1 MAKIL
6 ITSALPYINGIKHL
20 GNLIGSMLSA
30 DVYARFMRATGN
42 EVLFICATDEHG
54 TPAEIAAH
62 EAGLPVAEYCAQQHE
77 IQAQIYRD
85 FALSFD
91 YFGRSSSPQNH
102 ELTTHFY
109 HRLDNAGFIE
119 ERSVAQV
126 YSVDDGRFLPDR
138 YITGTCPHCGYTNA
152 RGDQCENCT
161 RLLEPTDL
169 IDARSAI
176 SGSTK
181 LEVRQTKHL
190 FLKLPELAVRVEEW
204 IDSRKDWPLLVS
216 SIAKAWLKEGLQDR
230 GITRDLKWGVPVDR
244 PGFEGKVFYVWF
256 DAPIEYIGATK
267 EWADEKPGERD
278 WRRWWYLGAGTDD
291 VRYVQFMAKDNVPF
305 HTVSF
310 PATILGSGENWKL
323 ADYIKGFSWLTFY
336 GGKFSTSQKR
346 GIFLDQALAEYPS
359 DYWRYWL
366 VANAPEADDSSFT
379 FSGFAGVCNKD
390 LADTFGNF
398 VNRVLRFTVA
408 RMQKAVPEAL
418 ALAYAVPEG
427 GEPGPMEA
435 ELTANLQAVLDRYT
449 ANLAAMQLR
458 RAAADL
464 RELWVVGN
472 VYIDRA
478 APWTQIKTDRDRAAA
493 ILRTAINLIRLYA
506 IVGSPIVPDTCARLR
521 QALGVAIGD
530 DYWPKDAAGELR
542 ALPPGHGFAVPPPLF
557 KKITPEEIADL
568 SSRYGGEETAEAAA

>member
-1 MAKIL
+1 MSKVL

-54 TPAEIAAH
+54 TPAEIAAL
-62 EAGLPVAEYCAQQHE
+62 EAGVPVEEYCAMQHD

-102 ELTTHFY
+102 ELTNHFY
-109 HRLDNAGFIE
+109 HRLDDAGFIE
-119 ERSVAQV
+119 ERTLPQV

-138 YITGTCPHCGYTNA
+138 YIIGTCPHCGYTNA

-169 IDARSAI
+169 KEARSAI
-176 SGSTK
+176 SGSSN

-190 FLKLPELAVRVEEW
+190 FLKLPQLAERVEAW

-216 SIAKAWLKEGLQDR
+216 SIAKGWLREGLQDR

-267 EWADEKPGERD
+267 EWADADPASRD
-278 WRRWWYLGAGTDD
+278 WKRWWYDADD
-291 VRYVQFMAKDNVPF
+291 VRYVEFMAKDNVPF

-310 PATILGSGENWKL
+310 PATILGSGEPWKL
-323 ADYIKGFSWLTFY
+323 ADYIKGFSWLNFY

-346 GIFLDQALAEYPS
+346 GIFLDQALKEYPS

-366 VANAPEADDSSFT
+366 VANAPETDDASFT

-398 VNRVLRFTVA
+398 VNRTLRFCSA
-408 RMQKAVPEAL
+408 RFGDEVPA
-418 ALAYAVPEG
+418 G
-427 GEPGPMEA
+427 GEPGDMEFKLA
-435 ELTANLQAVLDRYT
+435 ADLLDGLRRYS
-449 ANLAAMQLR
+449 AALEAMQLR
-458 RAAADL
+458 RAAEAL
-464 RELWVVGN
+464 RELWVLGN
-472 VYIDRA
+472 VYVDHA
-478 APWTQIKTDRDRAAA
+478 APWTAIKTDKDRAAV
-493 ILRTAINLIRLYA
+493 ILRVAINLIRLYA
-506 IVGSPIVPDTCARLR
+506 IVGSPIIPDTCARLR
-521 QALGVAIGD
+521 QALGIEVAEN
-530 DYWPKDAAGELR
+530 YWPSVGVPTELQT
-542 ALPPGHGFAVPPPLF
+542 LQPGHKFTVPPPLF
-557 KKITPEEIADL
+557 KKIVPEEVADL
-568 SSRYGGEETAEAAA
+568 SQRYGGEEETEAVA

>member
-1 MAKIL
+1 MAKVL

-54 TPAEIAAH
+54 TPAEIAAL
-62 EAGLPVAEYCAQQHE
+62 EAGMPVEDYCAQQHE
-77 IQAQIYRD
+77 VQAAIYRD
-85 FALSFD
+85 FQLSFD

-102 ELTTHFY
+102 ELTNHFY
-109 HRLDNAGFIE
+109 HRLDDAGFID
-119 ERSVAQV
+119 ERSIAQV

-138 YITGTCPHCGYTNA
+138 YITGTCPHCGYANA

-169 IDARSAI
+169 KDAHSAI
-176 SGSTK
+176 SGSTR

-190 FLKLPELAVRVEEW
+190 FLKLPALADRVEEW

-267 EWADEKPGERD
+267 EWADADPANRD
-278 WRRWWYLGAGTDD
+278 WRAWWYDAPD
-291 VRYVQFMAKDNVPF
+291 VRYVEFMAKDNVPF

-310 PATILGSGENWKL
+310 PATILGSGEPWKL
-323 ADYIKGFSWLTFY
+323 ADYIKGFSWLNFY

-346 GIFLDQALAEYPS
+346 GIFLDQALNEYPA

-366 VANAPEADDSSFT
+366 VANAPESDDASFT
-379 FSGFAGVCNKD
+379 FSGFAAVCNKD

-398 VNRVLRFTVA
+398 VNRCLRFCSA
-408 RMQKAVPEAL
+408 RFGNVVPD
-418 ALAYAVPEG
+418 G
-427 GEPGPMEA
+427 GEPGES
-435 ELTANLQAVLDRYT
+435 EIKLFDNLQSTFDRYT
-449 ANLAAMQLR
+449 AALAAMQLR
-458 RAAADL
+458 RAAEAL
-464 RELWVVGN
+464 RELWVLGN
-472 VYIDRA
+472 VYVDEA
-478 APWTQIKTDRDRAAA
+478 APWTAIKKDASRAKA
-493 ILRTAINLIRLYA
+493 ILYVAINLIRFYA
-506 IVGSPIVPDTCARLR
+506 IVGSPIIPDTCARLR
-521 QALGVAIGD
+521 QRLGVTDRDI
-530 DYWPKDAAGELR
+530 YWPNALIEQLTVVAELNKLPAGHSFE
-542 ALPPGHGFAVPPPLF
+542 VPPPLF
-557 KKITPEEIADL
+557 KKITPEEVADL
-568 SSRYGGEETAEAAA
+568 SHRYGGEEEVVAAA

>member
-1 MAKIL
+1 MAKVL

-42 EVLFICATDEHG
+42 DVLFICATDEHG
-54 TPAEIAAH
+54 TPAEIAAL
-62 EAGLPVAEYCAQQHE
+62 EAGMPVADYCTEQHE
-77 IQAQIYRD
+77 LQAQIYRD

-91 YFGRSSSPQNH
+91 FFGRSSSPQNR
-102 ELTTHFY
+102 ELTNHFY
-109 HRLDNAGFIE
+109 HRLDDAGFIE
-119 ERSVAQV
+119 ERTTPQV

-138 YITGTCPHCGYTNA
+138 YIVGICPHCGYANA

-169 IDARSAI
+169 IEARSAI
-176 SGSTK
+176 SGSRN

-190 FLKLPELAVRVEEW
+190 FLKLAELAGRVEEW
-204 IDSRKDWPLLVS
+204 VDSRQDWPLLVS
-216 SIAKAWLKEGLQDR
+216 SIAKAWLKEGLHDR
-230 GITRDLKWGVPVDR
+230 CITRDLKWGVPVDR
-244 PGFEGKVFYVWF
+244 PGFDGKVFYVWF
-256 DAPIEYIGATK
+256 DAPIEYIAATR
-267 EWADEKPGERD
+267 EWADTTPGRD
-278 WRRWWYLGAGTDD
+278 WRAWWCEPDA
-291 VRYVQFMAKDNVPF
+291 VRYVEFMAKDNVPF

-366 VANAPEADDSSFT
+366 VANAPETDDSSFT

-398 VNRVLRFTVA
+398 VNRCLRFASA
-408 RMQKAVPEAL
+408 RFGD
-418 ALAYAVPEG
+418 AVPEG
-427 GEPGPMEA
+427 GTFGPMEQ
-435 ELTANLQAVLDRYT
+435 ELAANLQTVLDRYA

-464 RELWVVGN
+464 RELWTIGN
-472 VYIDRA
+472 VYLDRA
-478 APWTQIKTDRDRAAA
+478 APWTQIKTDKDRAAV
-493 ILRTAINLIRLYA
+493 ILRAAINLVRLYA
-506 IVGSPIVPDTCARLR
+506 IVGSPLIPDTCARLR
-521 QALGVAIGD
+521 ASLGVGIGD
-530 DYWPKDAAGELR
+530 AYWPKDAASELR
-542 ALPPGHGFAVPPPLF
+542 ALPPGHAFEVPPPLF
-557 KKITPEEIADL
+557 KKIAPEEVADL
-568 SSRYGGEETAEAAA
+568 SNRYGGEEAADTAA

>member
-1 MAKIL
+1 MPKIL

-30 DVYARFMRATGN
+30 DVYARFMRATGH

-62 EAGLPVAEYCAQQHE
+62 EAGLPVAEYCRQQHE

-102 ELTTHFY
+102 ALTNHFY
-109 HRLDNAGFIE
+109 HRLDDAAFIE
-119 ERSVAQV
+119 EREIAQV
-126 YSVDDGRFLPDR
+126 YSIDDGRFLPDR
-138 YITGTCPHCGYTNA
+138 YITGTCPHCGYTSA

-169 IDARSAI
+169 KDARSAI
-176 SGSTK
+176 SGSSN

-190 FLKLPELAVRVEEW
+190 FLKLTELAGPVEEW
-204 IDSRKDWPLLVS
+204 LDSRKDWPLLVS
-216 SIAKAWLKEGLQDR
+216 SIAKGWLREGLQDR

-267 EWADEKPGERD
+267 EWADAAPGRD
-278 WRRWWYLGAGTDD
+278 WKAWWFDAPD
-291 VRYVQFMAKDNVPF
+291 VRYVEFMAKDNVPF

-310 PATILGSGENWKL
+310 PATILGSGEPWKL

-346 GIFLDQALAEYPS
+346 GIFLDQALKEYPS

-366 VANAPEADDSSFT
+366 VANAPETDDASFT

-398 VNRVLRFTVA
+398 VNRSLRFCSA
-408 RMQKAVPEAL
+408 RFGD
-418 ALAYAVPEG
+418 AVPEG
-427 GEPGPMEA
+427 GTPGPMEH
-435 ELTANLQAVLDRYT
+435 ELAANIQAALDRYG
-449 ANLAAMQLR
+449 AALGVMQLR
-458 RAAADL
+458 RAAEAL
-464 RELWVVGN
+464 RELWVLGN

-478 APWTQIKTDRDRAAA
+478 APWTAIKTDRDRAAV
-493 ILRTAINLIRLYA
+493 ILRSAANLARLYA
-506 IVGSPIVPDTCARLR
+506 IVGSPIIPDTCARLR
-521 QALGVAIGD
+521 DALGVEVAAS
-530 DYWPKDAAGELR
+530 YWPADAAAELT
-542 ALPPGHGFAVPPPLF
+542 ALPPGHRFTVPAPLF
-557 KKITPEEIADL
+557 KKIAPEEITDL
-568 SSRYGGEETAEAAA
+568 AQRYGGDEGAEAA